1 MYKIYTYYGIIF
13 IYLCCVVFHR
23 FNSLTSLH
31 FTTPRL
37 LQRYLERRCL
47 GCKDV
52 EAVNAIGVQHTAALI
67 EAAEP
72 RWSNE
77 KSAASAT
84 SLHVRLRNRYEI
96 CFFILFPTTASLTQG
111 VWTLFWAI
119 RPNTLQFLYRHA
131 SSCRLDA
138 IEAGFLQR
146 SQFPSWPITLPLC
159 PFNSKRPERN
169 LPSLV
174 LKLLLYCF
182 PAPFFEPSGESNVNV
197 GWSWWS
203 IWNAG
208 EAQQTLEIGGI
219 WHLGLIYHEITF
231 SHQVKCPRGWSKDA
245 RCDDMVWRQN
255 WATITFQ
262 KRSEYIGMIK
272 GKVVSLF
279 LKASLCLFLNSTM
292 EPNCPGFLPRDLEDC
307 LPVSLLSAAVA
318 KPFMPT
324 LTACLYIHAMMACM
338 NPAINLSHSTHVF
351 VEFHQ

>member
-1 MYKIYTYYGIIF
+1 M
-13 IYLCCVVFHR
+13 
-23 FNSLTSLH
+23 
-31 FTTPRL
+31 
-37 LQRYLERRCL
+37 
-47 GCKDV
+47 
-52 EAVNAIGVQHTAALI
+52 EAVNAIGVQNTAALI

-72 RWSNE
+72 RWSKDE

-84 SLHVRLRNRYEI
+84 SLHVRLRNRYAI
-96 CFFILFPTTASLTQG
+96 CFFFILFPTTASLTQA

-119 RPNTLQFLYRHA
+119 RPNTLHFCTGMHHHADWMQLKRAFSKGPSFPVAQLLYHCVL
-131 SSCRLDA
+131 S
-138 IEAGFLQR
+138 
-146 SQFPSWPITLPLC
+146 TLSDQNEIFC
-159 PFNSKRPERN
+159 PWFWNS
-169 LPSLV
+169 
-174 LKLLLYCF
+174 YCF

-292 EPNCPGFLPRDLEDC
+292 EPNCPGFLPE
-307 LPVSLLSAAVA
+307 
-318 KPFMPT
+318 T
-324 LTACLYIHAMMACM
+324 LKTAYLWVCWVL
-338 NPAINLSHSTHVF
+338 
-351 VEFHQ
+351 Q